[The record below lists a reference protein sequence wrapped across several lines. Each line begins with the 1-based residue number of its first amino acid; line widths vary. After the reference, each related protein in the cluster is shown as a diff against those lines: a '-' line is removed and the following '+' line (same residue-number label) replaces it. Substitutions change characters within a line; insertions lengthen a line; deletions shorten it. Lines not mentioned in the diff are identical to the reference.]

1 MIRNL
6 SINKSHEKKEDD
18 MKENKTNELLKIKSH
33 TRPQKSNESVEVD
46 LMSIVNEFCAR
57 FEKKGKSFVVRAES
71 DRMSII
77 NTSKKLYHSNTGSTT
92 RNRKIQKK
100 GKDSG
105 KNFKSRNTQLL
116 KELKRDL
123 SADQFKAFKS
133 SAKSFQSDKMSASD
147 FVSLCL
153 EEINIHRSILVKA
166 LRVLPNVEKREKAL
180 KILGL

>member
-1 MIRNL
+1 MSFAPVSRKKARRLLFEGKAIECQS
-6 SINKSHEKKEDD
+6 SIH
-18 MKENKTNELLKIKSH
+18 H
-33 TRPQKSNESVEVD
+33 Q
-46 LMSIVNEFCAR
+46 
-57 FEKKGKSFVVRAES
+57 
-71 DRMSII
+71 
-77 NTSKKLYHSNTGSTT
+77 LYHSNTGSTT
-92 RNRKIQKK
+92 RNRKIEKK

-153 EEINIHRSILVKA
+153 EEINIHQSILVKA